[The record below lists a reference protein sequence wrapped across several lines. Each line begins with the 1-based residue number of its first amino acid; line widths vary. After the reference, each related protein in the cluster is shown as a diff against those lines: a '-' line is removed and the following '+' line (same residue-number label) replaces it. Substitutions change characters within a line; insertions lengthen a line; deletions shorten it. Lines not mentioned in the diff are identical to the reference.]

1 LNEVFSTKYQLGR
14 DLCVD
19 ESMVGF
25 KGQWVHYQ
33 NLIYFWRSYNINK
46 LGELWNYYET
56 NVWFFFFSHAMVQ
69 YLRFKKAHQWGPK
82 FWVLAESDT
91 GYVSQ
96 IQPYKGKRF
105 DPIMQHPQGLSY
117 AVVHSLVSR
126 YFGKGHHVT
135 TDRYRQYDF
144 VDYKVW

>member
-1 LNEVFSTKYQLGR
+1 
-14 DLCVD
+14 
-19 ESMVGF
+19 
-25 KGQWVHYQ
+25 
-33 NLIYFWRSYNINK
+33 
-46 LGELWNYYET
+46 
-56 NVWFFFFSHAMVQ
+56 MVQ
-69 YLRFKKAHQWGPK
+69 YHRFKKAHQWGPK

-105 DPIMQHPQGLSY
+105 DPIMRHPQGLSY